1 MVEETDNGMD
11 EYIQTAIDQQTRYM
25 TRVQAMLSEES
36 KQQSLKLTLKG
47 YADDEDNISRT
58 FLMLSALYIR
68 AGD

>member
-58 FLMLSALYIR
+58 CLMLSALDIH